1 MLNRFWDEMGS
12 GIGTPSPA
20 FFSSVRYRSPIAP
33 FNKISRYFQN
43 IAILSIIS
51 RYLDENH
58 MDTYLNIH
66 SPKNRY
72 YRRYF
77 ADNIDI

>member
-1 MLNRFWDEMGS
+1 MREIWS
-12 GIGTPSPA
+12 TPSPA
-20 FFSSVRYRSPIAP
+20 FFSGVRYRNPIAP
-33 FNKISRYFQN
+33 FNEISRYFQN

-51 RYLDENH
+51 IISRYLDKNYTE
-58 MDTYLNIH
+58 TSLNIH
-66 SPKNRY
+66 YPKNRY